1 MSERNERI
9 ELVEASFDDPIV
21 TGLHDEQAAEP
32 AVRFG
37 GAVGRRSPAEPGT
50 TFLVARARMTLIGC
64 VGLRWVSGAGTDGN
78 GPSSA
83 DQIAEVGHVYVRPD
97 FRRLGVSR
105 LLLRAAEDLA
115 RRRGC
120 RTARLVAIDPRDA
133 GLCEFSGYVP
143 IQPFG
148 PQFVRSGCFE
158 KRLRAETG
166 R

>member
-1 MSERNERI
+1 MGSSSRVEF
-9 ELVEASFDDPIV
+9 VEASFDDPIMIDLYGGR
-21 TGLHDEQAAEP
+21 TAEP
-32 AVRFG
+32 AARSDG
-37 GAVGRRSPAEPGT
+37 TTDRHSPAEPGT
-50 TFLVARARMTLIGC
+50 TFLVARDRTTLIGC
-64 VGLRWVSGAGTDGN
+64 VGLRWVNGAGGHEG

-97 FRRLGVSR
+97 FRRFGVSR

-143 IQPFG
+143 IQSFG
-148 PQFVRSGCFE
+148 PQPVRSVCFE